1 MVSLNIV
8 FYNIDRMS
16 DGVILLS
23 HIIGGTIMGYRIFDN
38 LDKEVIYVNEQLLNG
53 RSLTK
58 IASEDYGYK
67 SESSLRKRLTRGNL
81 YKRVGQQFIK
91 QCQTKLGEN
100 ENKEVDID
108 VIQSVRQDVT
118 SVENPSVLENREFKE
133 MSSRIMSPS
142 VTPSVVDDRFE
153 ELLSNYDILMKMIE
167 EYKSVGMQEIKD
179 NRLVIELPVENE
191 EARATFRINGTVYD
205 EFKTFVKEH
214 KQFKVKELVSAA
226 LQEFVNKYK

>member
-1 MVSLNIV
+1 
-8 FYNIDRMS
+8 
-16 DGVILLS
+16 
-23 HIIGGTIMGYRIFDN
+23 MGYRIFN
-38 LDKEVIYVNEQLLNG
+38 ELDKEVIYVNEQLLNG

-91 QCQTKLGEN
+91 QCQTKLDEN
-100 ENKEVDID
+100 ENEKENNI
-108 VIQSVRQDVT
+108 VIQSVGQDVT
-118 SVENPSVLENREFKE
+118 SIENPSVLKNREFKE
-133 MSSRIMSPS
+133 MSDVVMSPS

-153 ELLSNYDILMKMIE
+153 GLLSNYDILMKMIE
-167 EYKSVGMQEIKD
+167 EYKSLGMQGVND
-179 NRLVIELPVENE
+179 NRLVIDLPGGLKDG
-191 EARATFRINGTVYD
+191 RKTFRINGTVYK
-205 EFKTFVKEH
+205 EFEKFVEDH

>member
-16 DGVILLS
+16 DSVIQVSL
-23 HIIGGTIMGYRIFDN
+23 IIGGIIMGYRIFKD

-58 IASEDYGYK
+58 ISSEDYGYK
-67 SESSLRKRLTRGNL
+67 SESSLRKRLTRGSL

-91 QCQTKLGEN
+91 QCQTKLDEN
-100 ENKEVDID
+100 ENEKEDNV
-108 VIQSVRQDVT
+108 VIQNGRQDVT
-118 SVENPSVLENREFKE
+118 SIEKPSGLEKREFKE
-133 MSSRIMSPS
+133 MSDMVMSPS
-142 VTPSVVDDRFE
+142 VTPSVVDDRVE
-153 ELLSNYDILMKMIE
+153 VLLSNYDILMKMIE
-167 EYKSVGMQEIKD
+167 EYKSVGMQGIKD

-191 EARATFRINGTVYD
+191 EARVTFRINGTVYD

-226 LQEFVNKYK
+226 LQEFMDKYK

>member
-1 MVSLNIV
+1 
-8 FYNIDRMS
+8 
-16 DGVILLS
+16 
-23 HIIGGTIMGYRIFDN
+23 MGYRIFDN
-38 LDKEVIYVNEQLLNG
+38 LDIEVIYVNEQLLNG

-91 QCQTKLGEN
+91 QCQTKLNEN
-100 ENKEVDID
+100 ENEKEDDV
-108 VIQSVRQDVT
+108 VIQNGRQDVT
-118 SVENPSVLENREFKE
+118 SIENPSVLENRELEE
-133 MSSRIMSPS
+133 MSDVVMSPS

-153 ELLSNYDILMKMIE
+153 GLLSNYDILMKMIE

>member
-1 MVSLNIV
+1 
-8 FYNIDRMS
+8 
-16 DGVILLS
+16 
-23 HIIGGTIMGYRIFDN
+23 MGYRIFN
-38 LDKEVIYVNEQLLNG
+38 ELDKEVIYVNEQLLNG

-91 QCQTKLGEN
+91 QCQTKLDEN
-100 ENKEVDID
+100 ENEKENNI
-108 VIQSVRQDVT
+108 VIQSVGQDVT
-118 SVENPSVLENREFKE
+118 SIENPSVLKNREFKE
-133 MSSRIMSPS
+133 MSDVVMSPS

-153 ELLSNYDILMKMIE
+153 GLLSNYDILMKMIE
-167 EYKSVGMQEIKD
+167 EYKSLGMQGIND
-179 NRLVIELPVENE
+179 NRLVIDLPGGAADE
-191 EARATFRINGTVYD
+191 RITFRINGIVYK
-205 EFKTFVKEH
+205 EFKEFAKNH